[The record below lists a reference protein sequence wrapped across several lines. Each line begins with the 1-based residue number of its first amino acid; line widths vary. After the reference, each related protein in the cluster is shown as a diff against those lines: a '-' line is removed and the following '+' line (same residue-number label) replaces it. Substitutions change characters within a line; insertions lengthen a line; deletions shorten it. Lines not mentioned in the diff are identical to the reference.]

1 MSEAIFWG
9 GVVYA
14 LGFGLFVKRRKVL
27 DTPTAKALSAAIG
40 RAELV
45 GTAHGE
51 PPERSIVTDTPCAYW
66 EAELFRK
73 VPNGKG
79 GKTMKRIAMSNARCG
94 HFWLADAS
102 GQVPVLVEGA
112 HWWLDGATKLRSRS
126 FMRKGDAIGERA
138 RSWVRSAS
146 GVEWEDAHFKL
157 VERRLEEGGPV
168 YALGT
173 LSAVPDLLCA
183 TPGRAARRPRSVPAA
198 IAFGFYEMF
207 FKPAPAGDALSQAIA
222 RVRDGGD
229 AAAVAEAR
237 RALPDWLQAS
247 ERVALWKGTRR
258 DPLIIANC
266 AENRLARRLAQW
278 GFATM
283 GLGTVLILS
292 GVAELFK

>member
-1 MSEAIFWG
+1 VSEAIFWG
-9 GVVYA
+9 GLVYA
-14 LGFGLFVKRRKVL
+14 IGFGLFIKRRRVL

-66 EAELFRK
+66 EAELFRR

-79 GKTMKRIAMSNARCG
+79 GKTMKRIAMANARCG
-94 HFWLADAS
+94 HFWLADSS
-102 GQVPVLVEGA
+102 GQLPVLVEGA
-112 HWWLDGATKLRSRS
+112 HWWLDSATKLRSRS

-138 RSWVRSAS
+138 RNWVRSAS
-146 GVEWEDAHFKL
+146 GVEWEHAQFKL

-173 LSAVPDLLCA
+173 LSAVPDVLRPA
-183 TPGRAARRPRSVPAA
+183 PGREARRPRSVPAA
-198 IAFGFYEMF
+198 IAFGFYDMF
-207 FKPAPAGDALSQAIA
+207 FKPAPPDNALSRSIA
-222 RVRDGGD
+222 CVRDGSD
-229 AAAVAEAR
+229 AVKVAEAR
-237 RALPDWLQAS
+237 RELPDWLQAS
-247 ERVALWKGTRR
+247 ERVALWKGARR
-258 DPLIIANC
+258 DPFLIANC